1 MAIGTGTP
9 GEDFSARVI
18 FSAPGIVPQQ
28 WAVTHEFSTN
38 ILGPED
44 AEWQAFADRMAAFH
58 IALLATAFTLER
70 IVISTLAEDS
80 APYDPTRLGVFEYA
94 EFGTR
99 VGTGDIVP
107 LVNCLLVKRVVSN
120 GRLGNMLL
128 RGMLQEGDL
137 NSPGGIPGLTDKA
150 GLQTEV
156 QNALTATEFDFYL
169 SAAAENIQLY
179 MITKGLIDNTERAVN
194 SFLVQGL
201 TAKKLNNKYFDKGI
215 L

>member
-1 MAIGTGTP
+1 
-9 GEDFSARVI
+9 
-18 FSAPGIVPQQ
+18 
-28 WAVTHEFSTN
+28 
-38 ILGPED
+38 
-44 AEWQAFADRMAAFH
+44 
-58 IALLATAFTLER
+58 
-70 IVISTLAEDS
+70 
-80 APYDPTRLGVFEYA
+80 VFEYA